1 MEYKRKFTGKNKFSF
16 TQIMIGLLMLFL
28 MFTILVPLLNIV
40 ARSFSDPKLSSSMS
54 GLDILPK
61 GFSLVNYRIILSNPV
76 IIPAVLTSI
85 FITVVGTLINIGLTV
100 TAAYALTRPKLPGKS
115 IIMVFLILMMLFD
128 PGLVPEY
135 LVIKTL
141 NLTGSKWSVILSMA
155 VNVYY
160 LIIMMR
166 YFEDVP
172 ASLYEAATIDG
183 AGHLRTLFTVAAPLC
198 KPGIA
203 TLTMF
208 YGVLRWNEYVRAG
221 AYITTLKNSPLQ
233 VVLRKFLVEGD
244 TTTLIG
250 AQNLLNYNELAQID
264 YTALSYATIVIAIVP
279 ILICYPFVLKFY
291 TSGVMEGGVKE

>member
-1 MEYKRKFTGKNKFSF
+1 LEYKPSAKRKKALSIS
-16 TQIMIGLLMLFL
+16 QIIIAAIMIFV
-28 MFTILVPLLNIV
+28 MFTIIVPLLNIV
-40 ARSFSDPKLSSSMS
+40 ARSFSDPELSQTMT
-54 GLDILPK
+54 GLDIIPK
-61 GFSLVNYRIILSNPV
+61 GFSLVNYKIIFSNPV
-76 IIPAVLTSI
+76 IIPSILTSI
-85 FITVVGTLINIGLTV
+85 FITVVGTALNILLTIV
-100 TAAYALTRPKLPGKS
+100 AAYALTRPNLPGKS
-115 IIMVFLILMMLFD
+115 LIMGFLIIMMLFD

-135 LVIKTL
+135 LVVKEL
-141 NLTGSKWSVILSMA
+141 GLLGSKWSVILSMA

-172 ASLYEAATIDG
+172 TSLYEAATIDG
-183 AGHLRTLFTVAAPLC
+183 AGHFRTLFSVAAPLC

-208 YGVLRWNEYVRAG
+208 YGVLRWNEYVRSG

-244 TTTLIG
+244 TTSLIG
-250 AQNLLNYNELAQID
+250 AQNLLNYSELAKID
-264 YTALSYATIVIAIVP
+264 YTALTYATIVIAVTP

-291 TSGVMEGGVKE
+291 TKGIMEGGVKE